1 MHLVGG
7 AQYNRGDKMTD
18 CLFCKMVNQ
27 EIPVDKVFEDEHVLA
42 FRDISPKAP
51 THILVIPKQHVATLN
66 DLQDQPLA
74 GHLLQTVA
82 QIATSEGIAETGY
95 RTVINC
101 NNAGGQEVYHLHLHL
116 LGGRQ
121 MTWPAG

>member
-1 MHLVGG
+1 
-7 AQYNRGDKMTD
+7 MTD
-18 CLFCKMVNQ
+18 CLFCKMVAG
-27 EIPVDKVFEDEHVLA
+27 EIKPDVVYEDEQVFA
-42 FRDISPKAP
+42 FRDINPKAP

-66 DLQDQPLA
+66 DLQDKGLA

-82 QIATSEGIAETGY
+82 QIAATEGIAEVGY

-101 NNAGGQEVYHLHLHL
+101 NNEGGQEVYHLHLHL
-116 LGGRQ
+116 LGGRP